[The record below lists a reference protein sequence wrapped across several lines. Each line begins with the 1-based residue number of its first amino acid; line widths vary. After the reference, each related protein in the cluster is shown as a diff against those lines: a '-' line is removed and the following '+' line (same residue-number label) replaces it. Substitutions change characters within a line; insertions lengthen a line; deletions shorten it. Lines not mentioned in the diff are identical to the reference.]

1 MKRARTNSD
10 MTLEMFGRMLMT
22 ASMMTLILC
31 IFYRSFTTLIILN
44 ALRIVIAFDDAPPDD
59 SSKCCSKNPISALST
74 MNMSSKF
81 QLL

>member
-10 MTLEMFGRMLMT
+10 ITLEMFGKMLIT

-31 IFYRSFTTLIILN
+31 IFYRSFTTLIILK

-59 SSKCCSKNPISALST
+59 NSKC
-74 MNMSSKF
+74 
-81 QLL
+81 